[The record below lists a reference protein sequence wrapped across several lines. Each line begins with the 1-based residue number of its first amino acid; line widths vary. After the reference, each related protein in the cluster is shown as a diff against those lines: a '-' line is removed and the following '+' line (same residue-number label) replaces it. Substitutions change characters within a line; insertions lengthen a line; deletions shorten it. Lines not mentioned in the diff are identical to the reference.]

1 MQSKLFLLFKSPHEF
16 TGLDMLDSIAGQ
28 AKRGVIL
35 FEDAAYYA
43 VDPIKGKRLLELGKD
58 VFVMKDDLSA
68 RGFAGKAMPGFKE
81 IDYHQ
86 AVDLIMEQYDQTIT
100 L

>member
-16 TGLDMLDSIAGQ
+16 TGLEMIENISGS

-35 FEDAAYYA
+35 FEDAVYYA
-43 VDPIKGKRLLELGKD
+43 IDPSKGKKLLEAGKE
-58 VFVMKDDLSA
+58 VYVMKDDLAA

-81 IDYHQ
+81 IDYHE
-86 AVDLIMEQYDQTIT
+86 AVDLIMVKFDQTIT

>member
-16 TGLDMLDSIAGQ
+16 TGLDMLDKIAGSS
-28 AKRGVIL
+28 KRGVIL

-43 VDPIKGKRLLELGKD
+43 VDPSKGKKLLEVGKE
-58 VFVMKDDLSA
+58 VYVMKDDLSA
-68 RGFAGKAMPGFKE
+68 RGFAGKAIPGFQE

-86 AVDLIMEQYDQTIT
+86 AVDLIMEKFDQTIT